1 MARDKISEYDATASS
16 NTVVSDVNIAEGC
29 PPSGINDA
37 IRQVMA
43 ALKRFQTGADGDT
56 ISAPVFIGT
65 TASITTANIVNAAVS
80 GTATFNG
87 ATIMSSS
94 LSGTTANFSGATT
107 IGGAAVLSST
117 ANIAGATTI
126 GGAAVLSSTL
136 DVTGASTFSTANI
149 TGATTIG
156 GAAVLSS
163 TANITGA
170 TTIGG
175 AAVLSS
181 TANITGATTIGGAA
195 VLSSTLAVTGASTFS
210 STSVFGGTANFQ
222 DNSVQRPT
230 LLDYCVKGSALGSV
244 GTLATVDMTAA
255 NFFSATLGSA
265 CTFVFSNPCGSG
277 DFGGFV
283 MELTNGGSATVTWP
297 ASVDWAGGSSPTL
310 TSSGKDL
317 LVFVTRDAGTTYHGM
332 AASIDSK

>member
-16 NTVVSDVNIAEGC
+16 NTVVADVNIAEGC

-37 IRQVMA
+37 IRQVMG

-94 LSGTTANFSGATT
+94 LSGTTANFS
-107 IGGAAVLSST
+107 
-117 ANIAGATTI
+117 
-126 GGAAVLSSTL
+126 
-136 DVTGASTFSTANI
+136 
-149 TGATTIG
+149 
-156 GAAVLSS
+156 
-163 TANITGA
+163 GA

-283 MELTNGGSATVTWP
+283 IELTDGGSDTVTWP
-297 ASVDWAGGSSPTL
+297 ASVDWAGGSAPTL
-310 TSSGKDL
+310 TTSGKDL

>member
-16 NTVVSDVNIAEGC
+16 NTVVADVNIAEGC

-181 TANITGATTIGGAA
+181 T
-195 VLSSTLAVTGASTFS
+195 LAVTGASTFS

-230 LLDYCVKGSALGSV
+230 LLDYCVKGSALGTV
-244 GTLATVDMTAA
+244 GTLATVDMTSA

-265 CTFVFSNPCGSG
+265 TTFAFTNPCASG

-297 ASVDWAGGSSPTL
+297 ASVDWTGGSAPTL
-310 TSSGKDL
+310 TSSGVDL
-317 LVFVTRDAGTTYHGM
+317 LVFVTRDAGTTYRGM
-332 AASIDSK
+332 AASLDSK